1 MPILDSDVNIENPPD
16 WESAILGCDIGN
28 PLQQRCG
35 VIL

>member
-1 MPILDSDVNIENPPD
+1 MATSDFDVDIEYPPD